1 MGSFPLR
8 VLTLLLLLG
17 CTASQDQAIV
27 EQREV
32 TFDLSD
38 LFEHKEILETDPD
51 MSQREVTFDLPT
63 IPKRSFLGPPMFGPR
78 SFSEPQVLF
87 PPARPSMDN
96 LPALCRYSDS
106 RPRYPSDSFLV
117 SGLDYLH
124 RQGDAINRVESWYS
138 TCCSENGIMEN
149 KTELTLCCARQAWE
163 HALSQFCEE
172 EFSIKTSHYQCCK
185 IRGRERWN
193 CFEGMAPNPTYEPSS
208 QGTVNTQSPPEPGFT
223 WNPNNCPSIRL
234 QLNPKN
240 FSEGTSTL
248 NFPPGRP
255 TSTNIDH
262 ACNLRKMRP
271 RYPLKCLPQMGYNS
285 LVRQIKTVNK
295 LEKGIDKCCKGR
307 TEVLTCVDRKWRK
320 LMDQFCLNEQMVKT
334 SQFPC
339 CLYEDKEER
348 YTCFAE
354 RSPNPEYTREIEQ
367 SEVFLLPNIIDVLCN
382 KKRSSKK
389 IHIQGVP

>member
-17 CTASQDQAIV
+17 CTASQ
-27 EQREV
+27 
-32 TFDLSD
+32 
-38 LFEHKEILETDPD
+38 EILETDPD